1 MRRFGRSVLVI
12 ALFVPVAGTGLIW
25 PQTPGYAD
33 VALARVS
40 SDPFVN
46 TDGQHRSMVGPDIA
60 LGGNLSI
67 FTVFQAGRSVNGG
80 SAGVGFAGTHD
91 KGAHWSTGFLDGIT
105 VHKGGGGYTGVSD
118 VALAFRINYN
128 RWLFAALATGG
139 PGGSSALLIS
149 VTWSDGLNW
158 RGPYTV
164 ATGQVANPWVHCDNW
179 SPSFSQRCYAGY
191 SLGSAGNALRVHTSI
206 DGGVTWGPARATA
219 DGATGVA
226 TRPVIL
232 RSGTVILPYLA
243 SNGQLRAT
251 RSVDGGATWTSSTPV
266 ATVQRHTVAGGLRT
280 STLPSLQLDNN
291 GTAFL
296 AWSDCRFR
304 AGCAANDIV
313 LSTTRDGTT
322 WSTPARI
329 AGPMSLSWLPQ
340 TTAGRMFADALTTVV
355 TYNGNAMVLLPV
367 ASAPSGGQYNQA
379 MYAPIGGIPLTGGTQ
394 R

>member
-322 WSTPARI
+322 WTAPRRVPIASTSSTADHFAPGLGVDPASWDAEARI
-329 AGPMSLSWLPQ
+329 A
-340 TTAGRMFADALTTVV
+340 LTYAYYPNTNCTVS
-355 TYNGNAMVLLPV
+355 TCQLNYGFI
-367 ASAPSGGQYNQA
+367 SS
-379 MYAPIGGIPLTGGTQ
+379 
-394 R
+394 